1 MPDKK
6 HVSRAKRVEVSS
18 GAMIQVQD
26 QQYDCRVIN
35 IASTGVLLLAP
46 KLIAPKTTLRLVLTL
61 PKLKRPLEVDG
72 IVMRTGSRKG
82 QAIVGIKFDDPSEAF
97 KANFTKFM
105 EWFRQQQA
113 AKSGKKPPAPAQPSE
128 PRKPRRSDPSLANG
142 PLTWA
147 KDKKPKPGK
156 PGKPERKKMTM
167 DDLNLM
173 LGVKDPLKGIKRDDE
188 E

>member
-6 HVSRAKRVEVSS
+6 LVSRAKRVEVSS
-18 GAMIQVQD
+18 GAVIHVQD
-26 QQYDCRVIN
+26 KQYDCRIIN

-46 KLIAPKTTLRLVLTL
+46 KLIAPKTNLRLVMSL
-61 PKLKRPLEVDG
+61 PKLKRPLEVNG
-72 IVMRTGSRKG
+72 IVMRTGARKG
-82 QAIVGIKFDDPSEAF
+82 QAIVGIKFDEPSEAF
-97 KANFTKFM
+97 KANFAKFM

-113 AKSGKKPPAPAQPSE
+113 AKSGKKPPAPPPE

-147 KDKKPKPGK
+147 KEKKRTLGK
-156 PGKPERKKMTM
+156 PGKPARKKMTM

-173 LGVKDPLKGIKRDDE
+173 LGVQDPLKDIERDKKE
-188 E
+188 